1 MKKTLIIITNFLIV
15 IFSIFFVV
23 LYVRKQ
29 SASMETYNTENFMNM
44 SIGME
49 QVTTNYLEGEQ
60 RLCDSWAAC
69 INSRKMNMAEAMS
82 YLKVAQRIQNIS
94 AHIINLDSLEGYSN
108 KPKIDNPDEFNV
120 SYNEI
125 DIFSSLNEL
134 LGQQDQVRV
143 TRSYTN
149 PMNGVQSIAFC
160 DLLELRVDTD
170 TGNNINTAASESS
183 TSKSESSK
191 FEKAVLMRVI
201 PVDILSSKWVF
212 PSEKYSDAQI
222 SIIDREGNYIIKGK
236 SFKNSNF
243 FEFYK
248 SYNQINKDDLEKLE
262 SEIHETGLLTMQNSK
277 AENCLI
283 VHVPINT
290 SFDWTLL
297 TYIPM
302 KDITKNNIDWLL
314 VIVVSACLIIL
325 LAFDILIIMRFNRKL
340 AAAAEEAD
348 NANKAKTDFLSTM
361 SHDIRTPMNAIIG
374 LTTIAEKNVKDSESV
389 SDNLRKIKLAS
400 NHLLTLINDILDI
413 SKVERGNITLSPV
426 AFSIVDSAENLVNIS
441 QPMVR
446 QKNIDFRFRSRNI
459 KHEYLY
465 ADQLRINQIFINIL
479 SNALKYTP
487 ANKQVYVDLTE
498 LPSEKEG
505 SIKLEYKVAD
515 TGIGMPKS
523 FMEVMYE
530 PFIRQ
535 TDSRIN
541 TIQGTGL
548 GLAITKKMVDI
559 MGGKIECESV
569 EGEGTTFTVTL
580 DIEVS
585 SKVETEQKLPPLEV
599 LVIDDDEV
607 LLETACDTLT
617 ALGTNPETAESGK
630 TALKKLL
637 AKKEAG
643 KPYNV
648 IILDWKMPGIDGV
661 ELTKKIREIAGND
674 ISILLVSAYDWT
686 QIEENAK
693 KAGIDGF
700 ISKPLFRSSLFKKI
714 SEVLGL
720 EDNITSQEE
729 SNSDLQNMNI
739 LVVEDMDVN
748 WEVISTLLDM
758 YGIKSKRAENG
769 KIAVEMLKSIQPT
782 DYDVVFM
789 DIQMPVMNGL
799 EATRE
804 IRKLENPYA
813 AGIPIIAMTADAF
826 SENVAECFEAGMN
839 SHIAKPIDINNVLKE
854 LRKIRQAK
862 PDFTKRDDY
871 E

>member
-1 MKKTLIIITNFLIV
+1 MKKTLIIIANFLIV
-15 IFSIFFVV
+15 LFTIFFVL

-29 SASMETYNTENFMNM
+29 SAYMEAYNTENFMNM

-69 INSRKMNMAEAMS
+69 INSRKMNMSEAMD
-82 YLKVAQRIQNIS
+82 YLNVAQRIQNIS
-94 AHIINLDSLEGYSN
+94 AHIIHLDSFTGYSN
-108 KPKIDNPDEFNV
+108 KPKINDPEDYTV
-120 SYNEI
+120 SYKEI

-149 PMNGVQSIAFC
+149 PINGVQSIAFC
-160 DLLELRVDTD
+160 DLLELRVDDPQKNAT
-170 TGNNINTAASESS
+170 T
-183 TSKSESSK
+183 
-191 FEKAVLMRVI
+191 EKAILMRVI
-201 PVDILSSKWVF
+201 PIELLSSKWVF

-222 SIIDREGNYIIKGK
+222 SIIDRDGNYIIKGK

-248 SYNQINKDDLEKLE
+248 SYNQINKADLELLE
-262 SEIHETGLLTMQNSK
+262 SEIHETGMFMMQNSK
-277 AENCLI
+277 AEDCLI
-283 VHVPINT
+283 VHVPVNT
-290 SFDWTLL
+290 SFDWTLI

-302 KDITKNNIDWLL
+302 IDITKNDIDWLL
-314 VIVVSACLIIL
+314 VIVVSVSLVIL
-325 LAFDILIIMRFNRKL
+325 LIFDLMVIMRYNRNLSAAAL
-340 AAAAEEAD
+340 AAESAS
-348 NANKAKTDFLSTM
+348 KAKTDFLSTM

-374 LTTIAEKNVKDSESV
+374 LTTIAEKNVTDSQSV
-389 SDNLRKIKLAS
+389 SDNLHKIKLAS

-426 AFSIVDSAENLVNIS
+426 SFSIVDSAENLVNIS
-441 QPMVR
+441 QPTVR
-446 QKNIDFRFRSRNI
+446 QKNIDFRFRSKNI
-459 KHEYLY
+459 KYEYLY

-487 ANKQVYVDLTE
+487 ADKQVYVDLTE
-498 LPSEKEG
+498 LPSDKKG
-505 SIKLEYKVAD
+505 FIKLEYKVAD

-541 TIQGTGL
+541 AIQGTGL
-548 GLAITKKMVDI
+548 GLAITKKMVDM
-559 MGGKIECESV
+559 MGGQIECEST
-569 EGEGTTFTVTL
+569 EGVGTTFTVTL
-580 DIEVS
+580 DVEIS
-585 SKVETEQKLPPLEV
+585 SKEQSEQKLPPLEV
-599 LVIDDDEV
+599 LIIDDDPV
-607 LLETACDTLT
+607 LLETARDTLT
-617 ALGTNPETAESGK
+617 ALGTNPEIAESGEEAI
-630 TALKKLL
+630 TKLL

-643 KPYNV
+643 KAFKV
-648 IILDWKMPGIDGV
+648 IILDWKMPGLNGV

-674 ISILLVSAYDWT
+674 ISIILVSAYDWT
-686 QIEENAK
+686 QIEEDAK
-693 KAGIDGF
+693 HIGIDGF

-720 EDNITSQEE
+720 EENITSQEE
-729 SNSDLQNMNI
+729 NNSDLKGMNI
-739 LVVEDMDVN
+739 LVAEDMDVN
-748 WEVISTLLDM
+748 WEIISTLLQM
-758 YGIKSKRAENG
+758 YGINSKRAENG
-769 KIAVEMLKSIQPT
+769 KVAVEMLRNIQPAE
-782 DYDVVFM
+782 YDVVFM

-799 EATRE
+799 DATRK
-804 IRKLENPYA
+804 IRKLDNPYA

-826 SENVAECFEAGMN
+826 SENVAECLEAGMN
-839 SHIAKPIDINNVLKE
+839 SHIAKPIDINNVIKE
-854 LRKIRQAK
+854 LKKIRQAK

-871 E
+871 EK

>member
-1 MKKTLIIITNFLIV
+1 MKRILIIIANFLIV
-15 IFSIFFVV
+15 LFTIFFVL

-29 SASMETYNTENFMNM
+29 SAYMKSYNTENFMNM

-69 INSRKMNMAEAMS
+69 INSRKMNMAEAMD
-82 YLKVAQRIQNIS
+82 YLNVAQRLPNIS
-94 AHIINLDSLEGYSN
+94 AHIINLDTFRGYSN
-108 KPKIDNPDEFNV
+108 RPKIDDPQDYNV
-120 SYNEI
+120 SYKEI

-149 PMNGVQSIAFC
+149 PMNGIQSISFC
-160 DLLELRVDTD
+160 DLLDLRTD
-170 TGNNINTAASESS
+170 DAQTTQ
-183 TSKSESSK
+183 
-191 FEKAVLMRVI
+191 KAILMRVI
-201 PVDILSSKWVF
+201 PVEVLSSKWVF

-222 SIIDREGNYIIKGK
+222 SIIDRDGNYIIKGK

-248 SYNQINKDDLEKLE
+248 SYNQSNKEDLENLE
-262 SEIHETGLLTMQNSK
+262 SRIHKTGMFSMVNSK
-277 AENCLI
+277 SEDCLI
-283 VHVPINT
+283 VHVPVNT

-302 KDITKNNIDWLL
+302 TDINKNDIDWLL
-314 VIVVSACLIIL
+314 IIVVSVSLIIL
-325 LAFDILIIMRFNRKL
+325 LVFDLMVIMRYNRNLSAAAL
-340 AAAAEEAD
+340 AAEAAS
-348 NANKAKTDFLSTM
+348 KAKTDFLSTM

-374 LTTIAEKNVKDSESV
+374 LTTIAEKNVNDSQSV
-389 SDNLRKIKLAS
+389 QDNLHKIQLAS

-426 AFSIVDSAENLVNIS
+426 TFSIVDSAENLVNIS
-441 QPMVR
+441 QPTVR
-446 QKNIDFRFRSRNI
+446 QKNIDFRFRSKNI
-459 KHEYLY
+459 KYEYLY

-498 LPSEKEG
+498 FPSDKKG
-505 SIKLEYKVAD
+505 FIKLEYKVAD
-515 TGIGMPKS
+515 TGIGMPES
-523 FMEVMYE
+523 FMRVMYE

-548 GLAITKKMVDI
+548 GLAITKKMVDM
-559 MGGKIECESV
+559 MGGKIECQST
-569 EGEGTTFTVTL
+569 EGVGTTFTVTL
-580 DIEVS
+580 DVEIS
-585 SKVETEQKLPPLEV
+585 SKDLTEQKLPPLEV
-599 LVIDDDEV
+599 LIIDDDEV

-617 ALGTNPETAESGK
+617 ALGTNPQIAESED
-630 TALKKLL
+630 TALTKLV

-643 KPYNV
+643 KSYDV
-648 IILDWKMPGIDGV
+648 IILDWKMPGTDGV

-693 KAGIDGF
+693 HAGIDGF

-720 EDNITSQEE
+720 EQNAASQEE
-729 SNSDLQNMNI
+729 NNSDLQGMNI
-739 LVVEDMDVN
+739 LVAEDMDVN
-748 WEVISTLLDM
+748 WEIISTLLGM
-758 YGIKSKRAENG
+758 YGINSRRAENG
-769 KIAVEMLKSIQPT
+769 RVAVEMLKNIQPAE
-782 DYDVVFM
+782 YDVVFM
-789 DIQMPVMNGL
+789 DIQMPEMNGL
-799 EATRE
+799 EATRR

-826 SENVAECFEAGMN
+826 SENVAECLEAGMN
-839 SHIAKPIDINNVLKE
+839 SHIAKPIDINNVIKE
-854 LRKIRQAK
+854 LKKIRQAK

-871 E
+871 EN

>member
-1 MKKTLIIITNFLIV
+1 MKKKLIIIFNILIV
-15 IFSIFFVV
+15 LFTIFFVV
-23 LYVRKQ
+23 SYTRNQ
-29 SASMETYNTENFMNM
+29 RRSMITYNTDNFMTM

-69 INSRKMNMAEAMS
+69 INSRKMNMTEAMS
-82 YLKVAQRIQNIS
+82 YLKVAQRIPNIS
-94 AHIINLDSLEGYSN
+94 AHIVNLDSLTGYSN
-108 KPKIDNPDEFNV
+108 KAQINNPDEFKV
-120 SYNEI
+120 SYKEI

-149 PMNGVQSIAFC
+149 PMNGIQSIAFC
-160 DLLELRVDTD
+160 DLLELRDDDEVDK
-170 TGNNINTAASESS
+170 GNKASEIS
-183 TSKSESSK
+183 TSNSKSEK
-191 FEKAVLMRVI
+191 TKRAVLMRVI
-201 PVDILSSKWVF
+201 PIDTLASKWVF

-222 SIIDREGNYIIKGK
+222 SIIDKEGNYIIKGK

-248 SYNQINKDDLEKLE
+248 SYNQINKDDFSSLK
-262 SEIHETGLLTMQNSK
+262 SKIHETGMLTMQNSK

-290 SFDWTLL
+290 SFDWTLI

-302 KDITKNNIDWLL
+302 GNITKNNIDWLL
-314 VIVVSACLIIL
+314 VIIVSISLLIL
-325 LAFDILIIMRFNRKL
+325 LVFDLVVIMHYNRSL
-340 AAAAEEAD
+340 ATAASTAES
-348 NANKAKTDFLSTM
+348 ANKAKTDFLSTM

-374 LTTIAEKNVKDSESV
+374 LTTIAEKNVQDPQSV

-413 SKVERGNITLSPV
+413 SKVERGNISLTPV
-426 AFSIVDSAENLVNIS
+426 TFSIVDSAENLVNIS

-446 QKNIDFRFRSRNI
+446 QKNIDFRFRSKNI
-459 KHEYLY
+459 KYEYLY

-487 ANKQVYVDLTE
+487 ENKQVYVDLCE
-498 LPSEKEG
+498 EASQKENH
-505 SIKLEYKVAD
+505 IKLVYKVED
-515 TGIGMPKS
+515 TGIGMTKS
-523 FMEVMYE
+523 FMEIMYE

-541 TIQGTGL
+541 SIQGTGL
-548 GLAITKKMVDI
+548 GLAITKKMVDM
-559 MGGKIECESV
+559 MGGTIECKSA
-569 EGEGTTFTVTL
+569 EGIGTTFTVTL
-580 DIEVS
+580 ELEVS
-585 SKVETEQKLPPLEV
+585 SKEEAEQKLPPIEV

-607 LLETACDTLT
+607 LLETACNTLT
-617 ALGTNPETAESGK
+617 VLGTNAEVAESGE
-630 TALKKLL
+630 TALTKLL
-637 AKKEAG
+637 AKKQSG
-643 KPYNV
+643 KSYDV
-648 IILDWKMPGIDGV
+648 IILDWKMPGMSGL
-661 ELTKKIREIAGND
+661 ELTQKIREIAGND

-686 QIEENAK
+686 QIEDDAK
-693 KAGIDGF
+693 QAGVNGF

-720 EDNITSQEE
+720 EENIVTKEE
-729 SNSDLQNMNI
+729 NNSDLADMNI
-739 LVVEDMDVN
+739 LVVEYMDVN
-748 WEVISTLLDM
+748 WEVISTLLEM
-758 YGIKSKRAENG
+758 YGIKSRRAENG
-769 KIAVEMLKSIQPT
+769 KIAIDMLRNIQPT
-782 DYDVVFM
+782 EYDVVFM

-826 SENVAECFEAGMN
+826 SENVAECFDAGMN
-839 SHIAKPIDINNVLKE
+839 GHIAKPIDINNVIRE
-854 LRKIRQAK
+854 IRKIRQAK
-862 PDFTKRDDY
+862 PDFSKMEDY
-871 E
+871 EN

>member
-1 MKKTLIIITNFLIV
+1 MKRKLIIITNIIIV
-15 IFSIFFVV
+15 LFTISFVV
-23 LYVRKQ
+23 FYARRQ
-29 SASMETYNTENFMNM
+29 SSSMITYNTDNFMTM

-69 INSRKMNMAEAMS
+69 INSRKMNMTEAMS

-94 AHIINLDSLEGYSN
+94 AHIIKLDTFTGYSN
-108 KPKIDNPDEFNV
+108 KPKTNDPNEFTV
-120 SYNEI
+120 SYKDI

-134 LGQQDQVRV
+134 LGQQDQIRV

-149 PMNGVQSIAFC
+149 PMNGIQSIAFC
-160 DLLELRVDTD
+160 DLLELRVDE
-170 TGNNINTAASESS
+170 NNNTEAAASETS
-183 TSKSESSK
+183 TSKSKSAK
-191 FEKAVLMRVI
+191 TEKAVLMRVI
-201 PVDILSSKWVF
+201 PIDMLADKWVF
-212 PSEKYSDAQI
+212 PSEKYSNAQI

-248 SYNQINKDDLEKLE
+248 SYNQITKEELVSLQSN
-262 SEIHETGLLTMQNSK
+262 IHETGMLSMQNSK
-277 AENCLI
+277 DQSCLI
-283 VHVPINT
+283 VHVPVNT

-297 TYIPM
+297 SYIPVQ
-302 KDITKNNIDWLL
+302 DINKNNIDWLL
-314 VIVVSACLIIL
+314 VIVVSISLIIL
-325 LAFDILIIMRFNRKL
+325 LNFDLVVIMHYNRKL
-340 AAAAEEAD
+340 ASAASAAEA
-348 NANKAKTDFLSTM
+348 ANKAKTDFLSTM

-374 LTTIAEKNVKDSESV
+374 LTTIAEKNVQDSQAV

-413 SKVERGNITLSPV
+413 SKVERGNISLSPV
-426 AFSIVDSAENLVNIS
+426 IFSIVDSAENLVNIS

-446 QKNIDFRFRSRNI
+446 QKNIDFRFRSKNI
-459 KHEYLY
+459 KNEYLY

-487 ANKQVYVDLTE
+487 RNKQVHVDLCE
-498 LPSEKEG
+498 EPSKKENH
-505 SIKLEYKVAD
+505 IKLIYKVAD
-515 TGIGMPKS
+515 TGIGMSQS
-523 FMEVMYE
+523 FMEIMYE
-530 PFIRQ
+530 PFMRQ

-541 TIQGTGL
+541 SIQGTGL
-548 GLAITKKMVDI
+548 GLAITKKMVDM
-559 MGGKIECESV
+559 MGGTIECEST
-569 EGEGTTFTVTL
+569 EGVGTTFTVTL
-580 DIEVS
+580 EIEVS
-585 SKVETEQKLPPLEV
+585 AKSETEHKLPPIEV

-607 LLETACDTLT
+607 LLETACDTLS
-617 ALGTNPETAESGK
+617 ALGTNAEIAESEETAL
-630 TALKKLL
+630 TKLI
-637 AKKEAG
+637 AKKQAG
-643 KPYNV
+643 KSYDV
-648 IILDWKMPGIDGV
+648 IILDWKMPGTNGV

-686 QIEENAK
+686 QIEEDAK
-693 KAGIDGF
+693 QAGVNGF

-714 SEVLGL
+714 SEVLNL
-720 EDNITSQEE
+720 EQNTAAQEE
-729 SNSDLQNMNI
+729 NNSDLADMNI

-748 WEVISTLLDM
+748 WEVISTLLEM
-758 YGIKSKRAENG
+758 YGIKSQRAENG
-769 KIAVEMLKSIQPT
+769 KIAVDMLRNIQPT

-804 IRKLENPYA
+804 IRKLDNPYA

-839 SHIAKPIDINNVLKE
+839 GHIAKPIDINNVIRE
-854 LRKIRQAK
+854 LRKIRLAK
-862 PDFTKRDDY
+862 PDFAKREDY
-871 E
+871 EE

>member
-1 MKKTLIIITNFLIV
+1 
-15 IFSIFFVV
+15 
-23 LYVRKQ
+23 
-29 SASMETYNTENFMNM
+29 METYNTENFMNM

-69 INSRKMNMAEAMS
+69 INSRKMNMAEAMD
-82 YLKVAQRIQNIS
+82 YLNVAQRIPNIS
-94 AHIINLDSLEGYSN
+94 AHIINLDSFTGYSN
-108 KPKIDNPDEFNV
+108 RPKIDAPQDFNV
-120 SYNEI
+120 SYKEI

-149 PMNGVQSIAFC
+149 PMNGIQSIAFC
-160 DLLELRVDTD
+160 DLLELRVDEPD
-170 TGNNINTAASESS
+170 KPVK
-183 TSKSESSK
+183 SKK
-191 FEKAVLMRVI
+191 IEKAILMRVI
-201 PVDILSSKWVF
+201 PVEVLSSKWVF

-262 SEIHETGLLTMQNSK
+262 SEIHETGMFSMQNSK
-277 AENCLI
+277 AESCLI
-283 VHVPINT
+283 VHVPVNT
-290 SFDWTLL
+290 SFDWTIL

-302 KDITKNNIDWLL
+302 TDITKNNIDWPL
-314 VIVVSACLIIL
+314 VIVVSFCLISL
-325 LAFDILIIMRFNRKL
+325 LIVDILVFMRFNRKL
-340 AAAAEEAD
+340 AAAAEAAD
-348 NANKAKTDFLSTM
+348 SANKAKTDFLSTM

-374 LTTIAEKNVKDSESV
+374 LTTIAEKNVKDSQYV
-389 SDNLRKIKLAS
+389 SDNLKKIKLAS

-413 SKVERGNITLSPV
+413 SKVERGNISLSPV
-426 AFSIVDSAENLVNIS
+426 TFSIVDSAENLVNIS

-459 KHEYLY
+459 KYEYLY

-487 ANKQVYVDLTE
+487 ANKQVYVDLSE
-498 LPSEKEG
+498 LPSEKDG
-505 SIKLEYKVAD
+505 FIKLEYKVSD
-515 TGIGMPKS
+515 TGIGMSKS
-523 FMEVMYE
+523 FMEVMYQ

-559 MGGKIECESV
+559 MGGQIECESI

-580 DIEVS
+580 DLETS
-585 SKVETEQKLPPLEV
+585 SKDESEQKLPPLEV

-617 ALGTNPETAESGK
+617 ALGTNPDLAESGK
-630 TALKKLL
+630 TALTKLL
-637 AKKEAG
+637 EKKEYG
-643 KPYNV
+643 KPYDV
-648 IILDWKMPGIDGV
+648 IILDWKMPGVDGV

-686 QIEENAK
+686 QIEEYAK
-693 KAGIDGF
+693 DAGIDGF

-714 SEVLGL
+714 SEMLGL
-720 EDNITSQEE
+720 EENIASQEE
-729 SNSDLQNMNI
+729 NNSDLKDMNI
-739 LVVEDMDVN
+739 LVAEDMDVN

-758 YGIKSKRAENG
+758 YGIKSRRAENG
-769 KIAVEMLKSIQPT
+769 KVAVEMLRHIQPA

-826 SENVAECFEAGMN
+826 SENVAECLEAGMN
-839 SHIAKPIDINNVLKE
+839 GHIAKPIDINNVIKE
-854 LRKIRQAK
+854 LKKIRQTK

>member
-1 MKKTLIIITNFLIV
+1 MKRILIIIANFLIV
-15 IFSIFFVV
+15 LFTIFFVL
-23 LYVRKQ
+23 LYVRNQ
-29 SASMETYNTENFMNM
+29 SAFMKSYNTENFMNM

-69 INSRKMNMAEAMS
+69 INSRKMNMTEAMD
-82 YLKVAQRIQNIS
+82 YLNVAQRLPNIS
-94 AHIINLDSLEGYSN
+94 AHIINLNSFSGYSN
-108 KPKIDNPDEFNV
+108 KPKIDNPQDYQV
-120 SYNEI
+120 SYKEI

-149 PMNGVQSIAFC
+149 PMNGIQSIAFC
-160 DLLELRVDTD
+160 DLLELRNDDTQK
-170 TGNNINTAASESS
+170 TERAI
-183 TSKSESSK
+183 
-191 FEKAVLMRVI
+191 LMRVI
-201 PVDILSSKWVF
+201 PVEMLSSKWVF
-212 PSEKYSDAQI
+212 PNEKYSDAQI

-248 SYNQINKDDLEKLE
+248 SYNQINKEDLENLE
-262 SEIHETGLLTMQNSK
+262 NQIHQTGMFTMVNSK
-277 AENCLI
+277 TEDCLI
-283 VHVPINT
+283 AHVPVNT

-302 KDITKNNIDWLL
+302 TDITKNDIDWLL
-314 VIVVSACLIIL
+314 IFVVSISLVIL
-325 LAFDILIIMRFNRKL
+325 LIFDLMVIMRFNRNL
-340 AAAAEEAD
+340 SAVAQAAES
-348 NANKAKTDFLSTM
+348 ANKAKTDFLSTM

-374 LTTIAEKNVKDSESV
+374 LTTIAEKNVNDSQSV
-389 SDNLRKIKLAS
+389 SDNLHKIKLAS

-426 AFSIVDSAENLVNIS
+426 TFSIVDSAENLVNIS
-441 QPMVR
+441 QPTVR

-459 KHEYLY
+459 KNEYLY

-487 ANKQVYVDLTE
+487 ADKQVYVDLNEYPGT
-498 LPSEKEG
+498 KKG
-505 SIKLEYKVAD
+505 FVKLEYKVSD
-515 TGIGMPKS
+515 TGMGMSKD

-530 PFIRQ
+530 PFRRQ

-548 GLAITKKMVDI
+548 GLAITKKMVDM
-559 MGGKIECESV
+559 MGGTIECQSE
-569 EGEGTTFTVTL
+569 EGVGTTFTITL
-580 DIEVS
+580 EVEIS
-585 SKVETEQKLPPLEV
+585 SKDQIEQKLPPLEV
-599 LVIDDDEV
+599 LIIDDDEV
-607 LLETACDTLT
+607 LLETAFDTLT
-617 ALGTNPETAESGK
+617 ALGTNPEIAESGD
-630 TALKKLL
+630 TALTKLV

-643 KPYNV
+643 KSYDV
-648 IILDWKMPGIDGV
+648 IILDWRMPGVDGV
-661 ELTKKIREIAGND
+661 ELTKKIREITGND

-686 QIEENAK
+686 QIEEDAK
-693 KAGIDGF
+693 NAGIDGF
-700 ISKPLFRSSLFKKI
+700 ISKPLFRSSLFRKI

-720 EDNITSQEE
+720 EEKAASQEE
-729 SNSDLQNMNI
+729 NNDDLKDMSV
-739 LVVEDMDVN
+739 LVAEDVDMN
-748 WEVISTLLDM
+748 WEIISTLLEM
-758 YGIKSKRAENG
+758 YGIKSKRAVNG
-769 KIAVEMLKSIQPT
+769 KVAVEMLTNIQPAE
-782 DYDVVFM
+782 YDVVFM

-799 EATRE
+799 EATRQ

-826 SENVAECFEAGMN
+826 SENVAECLEAGMN
-839 SHIAKPIDINNVLKE
+839 SHIAKPIDINNVIKE
-854 LRKIRQAK
+854 LKKIRQAK

-871 E
+871 EN

>member
-1 MKKTLIIITNFLIV
+1 MKKALIIITNFLIV
-15 IFSIFFVV
+15 LFTIFFVL
-23 LYVRKQ
+23 LYVRNQ
-29 SASMETYNTENFMNM
+29 SAFMKAYNTENFITM

-69 INSRKMNMAEAMS
+69 INRKHMNMAEAMD

-94 AHIINLDSLEGYSN
+94 AHIVSVDTFTGYSN
-108 KPKIDNPDEFNV
+108 KAAINAPDNFNV
-120 SYNEI
+120 SYKEI

-134 LGQQDQVRV
+134 LGQQDRVRV

-149 PMNGVQSIAFC
+149 PMNGIQSIAFC
-160 DLLELRVDTD
+160 DLLELRID
-170 TGNNINTAASESS
+170 G
-183 TSKSESSK
+183 SSK
-191 FEKAVLMRVI
+191 TEKAILMRVI
-201 PVDILSSKWVF
+201 PVEILASKWVF

-222 SIIDREGNYIIKGK
+222 SIIDRNGNYIIKGK
-236 SFKNSNF
+236 AFKNANF

-248 SYNQINKDDLEKLE
+248 SYNQINKDDLENLE
-262 SEIHETGLLTMQNSK
+262 SHIHETGILTMLNSR
-277 AENCLI
+277 AEDSLI
-283 VHVPINT
+283 VHVPVNT

-314 VIVVSACLIIL
+314 VIVVSVSVIIL
-325 LAFDILIIMRFNRKL
+325 LIFDLIVIMHFNRNLSAAAL
-340 AAAAEEAD
+340 AAEA
-348 NANKAKTDFLSTM
+348 ANKAKTDFLSTM

-374 LTTIAEKNVKDSESV
+374 LTTIAEKNVKDWHYV
-389 SDNLRKIKLAS
+389 SDNLKKIKLAS

-413 SKVERGNITLSPV
+413 SKVERGNISLSPV
-426 AFSIVDSAENLVNIS
+426 TFSIVDSAENLVNIS
-441 QPMVR
+441 QPTVR
-446 QKNIDFRFRSRNI
+446 QKNIDFRFRSKNI

-487 ANKQVYVDLTE
+487 ENKKVYVDLSE

-505 SIKLEYKVAD
+505 YIKLEYKVSD
-515 TGIGMPKS
+515 TGIGMPQS

-541 TIQGTGL
+541 AIQGTGL

-559 MGGKIECESV
+559 MGGQIDCQST

-580 DIEVS
+580 DIAVS
-585 SKVETEQKLPPLEV
+585 SKAENEQKLPPLEV

-617 ALGTNPETAESGK
+617 ALGTNPEIAESGE
-630 TALKKLL
+630 TALTKLL

-643 KPYNV
+643 KSYNV
-648 IILDWKMPGIDGV
+648 IILDWKMPGINGI
-661 ELTKKIREIAGND
+661 ELTKKIRQIAGND

-686 QIEENAK
+686 QIEEEAK
-693 KAGIDGF
+693 VAGIDGF

-714 SEVLGL
+714 SQVLGL
-720 EDNITSQEE
+720 EDNIASQEE
-729 SNSDLQNMNI
+729 NNSDLQDMNI
-739 LVVEDMDVN
+739 LVAEDMDVN
-748 WEVISTLLDM
+748 WEVISTLLGM
-758 YGIKSKRAENG
+758 YGIKCKRAENG
-769 KIAVEMLKSIQPT
+769 KVAVDMLRNIGPAE
-782 DYDVVFM
+782 YDLVFM

-799 EATRE
+799 DATRE

-826 SENVAECFEAGMN
+826 SENVAECLKAGMN
-839 SHIAKPIDINNVLKE
+839 GHIPKPIDINNLIKE
-854 LRKIRQAK
+854 LKKIRMAK

>member
-1 MKKTLIIITNFLIV
+1 MKKTLIIIANFLIV
-15 IFSIFFVV
+15 LFTIFFVL

-29 SASMETYNTENFMNM
+29 SAYMEAYNTENFMNM

-69 INSRKMNMAEAMS
+69 INSRKMNMSEAMD
-82 YLKVAQRIQNIS
+82 YLNVAQRIQNIS
-94 AHIINLDSLEGYSN
+94 AHIILLDSFTGYSN
-108 KPKIDNPDEFNV
+108 KPKINDPEDYTV
-120 SYNEI
+120 SYKEI

-149 PMNGVQSIAFC
+149 PINGVQSIAFC
-160 DLLELRVDTD
+160 DLLELRVDDPQKNAT
-170 TGNNINTAASESS
+170 T
-183 TSKSESSK
+183 
-191 FEKAVLMRVI
+191 EKAILMRVI
-201 PVDILSSKWVF
+201 PIELLSSKWVF

-222 SIIDREGNYIIKGK
+222 SIIDRDGNYIIKGK

-248 SYNQINKDDLEKLE
+248 SYNQINKADLELLE
-262 SEIHETGLLTMQNSK
+262 SEIHETGMFMMQNSK
-277 AENCLI
+277 AEDCLI
-283 VHVPINT
+283 VHVPVNT
-290 SFDWTLL
+290 SFDWTLI

-302 KDITKNNIDWLL
+302 IDITKNDIDWLL
-314 VIVVSACLIIL
+314 VIVVSVSLVIL
-325 LAFDILIIMRFNRKL
+325 LIFDLMVIMRYNRNLSAAAL
-340 AAAAEEAD
+340 AAESAS
-348 NANKAKTDFLSTM
+348 KAKTDFLSTM

-374 LTTIAEKNVKDSESV
+374 LTTIAEKNVTDSQSV
-389 SDNLRKIKLAS
+389 SDNLHKIKLAS

-426 AFSIVDSAENLVNIS
+426 SFSIVDSAENLVNIS
-441 QPMVR
+441 QPTVR
-446 QKNIDFRFRSRNI
+446 QKNIDFRFRSKNI
-459 KHEYLY
+459 KYEYLY

-487 ANKQVYVDLTE
+487 ADKQVYVDLTE
-498 LPSEKEG
+498 LPSDKKG
-505 SIKLEYKVAD
+505 FIKLEYKVAD

-541 TIQGTGL
+541 AIQGTGL
-548 GLAITKKMVDI
+548 GLAITKKMVDM
-559 MGGKIECESV
+559 MGGQIECEST
-569 EGEGTTFTVTL
+569 EGVGTTFTVTL
-580 DIEVS
+580 DVEIS
-585 SKVETEQKLPPLEV
+585 SKEQSEQKLPPLEV
-599 LVIDDDEV
+599 LIIDDDPV
-607 LLETACDTLT
+607 LLETARDTLT
-617 ALGTNPETAESGK
+617 ALGTNPEIAESGEEAI
-630 TALKKLL
+630 TKLL

-643 KPYNV
+643 KAFKV
-648 IILDWKMPGIDGV
+648 IILDWKMPGLNGV

-674 ISILLVSAYDWT
+674 ISIILVSAYDWT
-686 QIEENAK
+686 QIEEDAK
-693 KAGIDGF
+693 HIGIDGF

-720 EDNITSQEE
+720 EENITSQEE
-729 SNSDLQNMNI
+729 NNSDLKGMNI
-739 LVVEDMDVN
+739 LVAEDMDVN
-748 WEVISTLLDM
+748 WEIISTLLQM
-758 YGIKSKRAENG
+758 YGINSRRAENG
-769 KIAVEMLKSIQPT
+769 KVAVEMLRNIQPAE
-782 DYDVVFM
+782 YDVVFM

-799 EATRE
+799 DATRE
-804 IRKLENPYA
+804 IRKLDNPYA

-826 SENVAECFEAGMN
+826 SENVAECLEAGMN
-839 SHIAKPIDINNVLKE
+839 SHIAKPIDINNVIKE
-854 LRKIRQAK
+854 LKKIRQAK

-871 E
+871 EK